1 MIIFMIYTMISI
13 NQISLDV
20 AVNHKMIESN
30 RNNIE
35 TNLKEIKKL
44 NTSPAIDSIINK
56 IDTSIQ

>member
-1 MIIFMIYTMISI
+1 MISI